1 MTRLAYIEG
10 VTTIRLDPAKCNGC
24 RMCLQVCPHP
34 VFGPLK
40 GAVEILDPDLCIE
53 CGACQSNC
61 AFDAI
66 HVNAGVGCAAALIKT
81 VFNPDAEP
89 VCGYSTETA
98 ADGCCEGP
106 GCG

>member
-1 MTRLAYIEG
+1 MTYLKEVVSLALE
-10 VTTIRLDPAKCNGC
+10 TEKCTGC
-24 RMCLQVCPHP
+24 RLCVQVCPQDVLEMQGP
-34 VFGPLK
+34 V
-40 GAVEILDPDLCIE
+40 VVIRSRDNCIE

-66 HVNAGVGCAAALIKT
+66 HVNAGVGCAVALIKT

-89 VCGYSTETA
+89 VCGCSTESA

-106 GCG
+106 CCG